1 MIFSGFRRWGLR
13 RGRRGALIRDKLRGG
28 GGGVI
33 AALLS
38 RRTRGTVESELQR
51 GSSVLAK
58 RPSEVLMRAPR
69 PSRFGA
75 LIRRRPFWALAAAA
89 FLALAAATVAV
100 IGTGPTAQAQNERT
114 PPADLVARLVRGG
127 VELTWDRPAQNYES
141 VDGYEIL
148 RRRPNRGEQT
158 LTTLVSDTAT
168 TDTAYFDTTATEP
181 GVRYN
186 YQVKAIR
193 DGVTSRPSNTAT
205 VLVLL
210 SAPTTRLVSN
220 VGQSQAGTASVSQQY
235 GMGFRLGGHG
245 QGYAITSVSVELA
258 AVPSGLS
265 MSLWVGGAEGHLDG
279 SRAPMRELFE
289 FDNPAS
295 LGVGLNTFAAPEGAF
310 AYPYVNY
317 FVVLSGFGSSLSVT
331 ETASDDEDPGGEPD
345 AVLFDGAR
353 VRALGSTGQWDSS
366 SLRGGA
372 LRMVVEGS
380 RRDRGILASSFTV
393 AQTGSQEIISA
404 SDDCCFEMTV
414 GSADRY
420 LIRGVAVA
428 ADSVGT
434 TGHTAETDDMGVRID
449 IRSGF
454 FGIPFD
460 LQNSSG
466 DTLFTLPVATA
477 RGDLTSGPAR
487 LTGPPGISEWSAPQ
501 GATVAGNAT
510 YVLHM
515 TVDSIAGDTEGS
527 TRGGIV
533 TSRMHCAFAVANYT
547 DSPSAPGVTLAAHG
561 DLACDT
567 PSMAVDGEPLVA
579 MVSNLR
585 QDNDSYAT
593 ANSTNSVISQ
603 GFSTG
608 PSAYG
613 YRFQGIGVDVE
624 GSDDSNSD
632 PQIPDGPSSVSV
644 AVHTEDTDS
653 NGDPN
658 GKPGA
663 KLFDLVSP
671 DQYAAGEL
679 AFFEAP
685 PGTYL
690 DPDTSY
696 VMVWTKLNGE
706 DHRLDRTSD
715 DEQDDDPRSLKGFSL
730 ANAFYRGGSLSSLT
744 VSSHALKIAVYG
756 EAVDASF
763 LAAPRLVSDVEVPD
777 GPRLVSNVGQSP
789 ASTASVTQQYGMG
802 FRLGSHGQGYEISGV
817 SVELAA
823 VPSGLSMSLW
833 VGGAEGHLDGSRA
846 PMRELFEFDN
856 PASLGVGLNRF
867 AAPEGAFAYPYVNYF
882 VVLSGF
888 GSSLSVMETA
898 SDDEDPGGEPDA
910 VLFDGARVRALGS
923 TGQWDS
929 SSSRGGALRMVVEGS
944 RRDRGI
950 LASSFT
956 VAQTGDQE
964 IISASDDCCFEMTV
978 GSADRYL
985 IRGVAVAADSVGT
998 TGHTAE
1004 TDDMGVRIDIRSGF
1018 FGIPFDLQTTSG
1030 TTLFTLP
1037 VATARGDLTSGP
1049 ARLTGPPG
1057 ISEWSAPQGATVAGN
1072 ATYVLHMTVDSI
1084 AGDTEGST
1092 RGGIVTSRMHCAFAV
1107 ANYTDSP
1114 SAPGVTFSAHG
1125 DLACDT
1131 PSMAVDGEP
1140 LVAMV
1145 SNLRQDNDS
1154 YATAN
1159 STNSVISQGF
1169 STGPSAYGYR
1179 FQGIGVDV
1187 EGSDDSNSDP
1197 QIPDG
1202 PSSVSVAVHAGEPGE
1217 PVDPVN
1223 DPNGPVHPDVPGAK
1237 LFDLVSPDNYAAGD
1251 ISFFEAPAGTYLD
1264 PDTSYVVVWTKLSG
1278 EDHRLDRT
1286 LGDDEESLGFSG
1298 FSLADAFYRGGSL
1311 SGLSVSANS
1320 HVLKIAVY
1328 GEAVEGSFVGSAR
1341 FVGGGHQVTPDWLHT
1356 PHDARVGDQFR
1367 VVFVTHHATGA
1378 MSGDIEE
1385 YNELVRFE
1393 ASGRTKR
1400 DETQAPFT
1408 DPVIRSVASQFTAVV
1423 CTAAVD
1429 ARTNTAMTD
1438 ALGVP
1443 IRWLDGG
1450 WEDHP
1455 TLIAGTYPEFFGPK
1469 WQNDEWGAYVTG
1481 NSAHFEEHAMV
1492 WTGCDSTGTAHQM
1505 YFMGSP
1511 DGMVAAGSP
1520 NDPSAN
1526 NAPIGAVDV
1535 SVGQLTGNHDEH
1547 RPLYAISP
1555 VFTIVPNR

>member
-1 MIFSGFRRWGLR
+1 MMFSSMMFSGFRVMFSGFRWWGLR
-13 RGRRGALIRDKLRGG
+13 RGRRDAVIRGG
-28 GGGVI
+28 GGGH
-33 AALLS
+33 
-38 RRTRGTVESELQR
+38 RRPV
-51 GSSVLAK
+51 
-58 RPSEVLMRAPR
+58 VLMRAPR

-75 LIRRRPFWALAAAA
+75 LIRRRPFLALAAAA

-100 IGTGPTAQAQNERT
+100 VGPGVTAQAQNERT
-114 PPADLVARLVRGG
+114 PPTDLVARLVRGG
-127 VELTWDRPAQNYES
+127 VELSWDRPAQNGES

-181 GVRYN
+181 GARYN
-186 YQVKAIR
+186 YQVRAIR
-193 DGVTSRPSNTAT
+193 GGVTSRPSNTAT

-220 VGQSQAGTASVSQQY
+220 VGQSQAVTASVTQQY

-245 QGYAITSVSVELA
+245 QGYAISGVSVELA

-265 MSLWVGGAEGHLDG
+265 MSLWVGGVDGNLEGKG
-279 SRAPMRELFE
+279 SPQRELFV

-310 AYPYVNY
+310 AYPNVSY
-317 FVVLSGFGSSLSVT
+317 FVVLSGFGSSLSVM
-331 ETASDDEDPGGEPD
+331 ETASDDEDPGGEPG
-345 AVLFDGAR
+345 AVLLNGAR
-353 VRALGSTGQWDSS
+353 VRALGSAGQWDSS
-366 SLRGGA
+366 SLRSGA

-380 RRDRGILASSFTV
+380 RRDRGILASALAPAVFDD
-393 AQTGSQEIISA
+393 QEIISKG
-404 SDDCCFEMTV
+404 DDCCFEMRV
-414 GSADRY
+414 GPADRY
-420 LIRGVAVA
+420 LVRNVSLA
-428 ADSVGT
+428 ADSSGT
-434 TGHTAETDDMGVRID
+434 GFTTTDADLIALGGVHTGKD
-449 IRSGF
+449 SGF
-454 FGIPFD
+454 FGIPFNF
-460 LQNSSG
+460 QTASG
-466 DTLFTLPVATA
+466 TTLFTLPVASA
-477 RGDLTSGPAR
+477 RGDLTTGPAR
-487 LTGPPGISEWSAPQ
+487 LGGPPGISEWSFPQ

-510 YVLHM
+510 YVFDM
-515 TVDSIAGDTEGS
+515 TIESVVGDAQGKS
-527 TRGGIV
+527 RGGV
-533 TSRMHCAFAVANYT
+533 VLGRVLCAAASNYT
-547 DSPSAPGVTLAAHG
+547 DAPSAPGVTFSSHG
-561 DLACDT
+561 DVLCDT

-579 MVSNLR
+579 MVSNLD
-585 QDNDSYAT
+585 QDNDGYAT

-624 GSDDSNSD
+624 GSVDSNGD

-644 AVHTEDTDS
+644 AVHADA
-653 NGDPN
+653 NGQ
-658 GKPGA
+658 PGD

-696 VMVWTKLNGE
+696 VMVWTKLSGE
-706 DHRLDRTSD
+706 DHRLDRSSE
-715 DEQDDDPRSLKGFSL
+715 DEHDDDPRRLEGFSL

-744 VSSHALKIAVYG
+744 VSVNPSHVLKIAVYG

-763 LAAPRLVSDVEVPD
+763 LAAPRLESDVEVPD
-777 GPRLVSNVGQSP
+777 GPRLVSNVGQSQ
-789 ASTASVTQQYGMG
+789 AVTASVTQQYGMG
-802 FRLGSHGQGYEISGV
+802 FRLGGHGQGYAISGV

-823 VPSGLSMSLW
+823 VPSGLSVSLW
-833 VGGAEGHLDGSRA
+833 VGGVDGNLEGKGS
-846 PMRELFEFDN
+846 PQRELFVFDN
-856 PASLGVGLNRF
+856 PASLGVGLNTF
-867 AAPEGAFAYPYVNYF
+867 AAPEGAFAYPNVSYF

-898 SDDEDPGGEPDA
+898 SDDEDPGGEPGA
-910 VLFDGARVRALGS
+910 VLLNGARVRALGS

-929 SSSRGGALRMVVEGS
+929 SSLRSGALRMVVEGS

-950 LASSFT
+950 LASALAPAVFD
-956 VAQTGDQE
+956 DQE
-964 IISASDDCCFEMTV
+964 IISKGDDCCFEMRV
-978 GSADRYL
+978 GPADRYL
-985 IRGVAVAADSVGT
+985 VRNVSLAADSSGT
-998 TGHTAE
+998 GFTTTDADLIALGGVHTGK
-1004 TDDMGVRIDIRSGF
+1004 DSGF
-1018 FGIPFDLQTTSG
+1018 FGIPFNFQTASG

-1037 VATARGDLTSGP
+1037 VASARGDLTTGP
-1049 ARLTGPPG
+1049 ARLGGPPG
-1057 ISEWSAPQGATVAGN
+1057 ISEWSFPQGATVAGN
-1072 ATYVLHMTVDSI
+1072 ATYVFDMTIESVV
-1084 AGDTEGST
+1084 GDAQGKS
-1092 RGGIVTSRMHCAFAV
+1092 RGGVVLGRVLCAA
-1107 ANYTDSP
+1107 ASNYTDAP
-1114 SAPGVTFSAHG
+1114 SAPGVTFSSHG
-1125 DLACDT
+1125 DVLCDT

-1145 SNLRQDNDS
+1145 SNLDQDNDG

-1187 EGSDDSNSDP
+1187 EGSVDSNGDP

-1202 PSSVSVAVHAGEPGE
+1202 PSSVSVAVYADSNGQPG
-1217 PVDPVN
+1217 D
-1223 DPNGPVHPDVPGAK
+1223 K
-1237 LFDLVSPDNYAAGD
+1237 LFDLVSPDQYAAGELA
-1251 ISFFEAPAGTYLD
+1251 FFEAPPGTYLD
-1264 PDTSYVVVWTKLSG
+1264 PDTSYVMVWTKLSG
-1278 EDHRLDRT
+1278 EDHRLDRSSEDEH
-1286 LGDDEESLGFSG
+1286 DDDPRRLEG
-1298 FSLADAFYRGGSL
+1298 FSLANAFYRGGSL
-1311 SGLSVSANS
+1311 SSLTVSANPS

-1341 FVGGGHQVTPDWLHT
+1341 FAGGGFQVTPDWLHT

-1378 MSGDIEE
+1378 VSGDIEE

-1400 DETQAPFT
+1400 DETQGPFT
-1408 DPVIRSVASQFTAVV
+1408 DPIIQAVASQFRAVV
-1423 CTAAVD
+1423 CTAEVD
-1429 ARTNTAMTD
+1429 ARTNTAMTE

-1450 WEDHP
+1450 WQDSP
-1455 TLIAGTYPEFFGPK
+1455 TLVASTYSEFFGPE
-1469 WQNDEWGAYVTG
+1469 WQNDEYGAYVTG

-1492 WTGCDSTGTAHQM
+1492 WTGCDSAGAADPM
-1505 YFMGSP
+1505 YPMGSTR
-1511 DGMVAAGSP
+1511 GMVAAGSP

-1535 SVGQLTGNHDEH
+1535 SVGQLTGNNDEH

-1555 VFTIVPNR
+1555 VLTIVPKR

>member
-1 MIFSGFRRWGLR
+1 
-13 RGRRGALIRDKLRGG
+13 
-28 GGGVI
+28 
-33 AALLS
+33 
-38 RRTRGTVESELQR
+38 
-51 GSSVLAK
+51 
-58 RPSEVLMRAPR
+58 MRAPQ
-69 PSRFGA
+69 PVRFGA

-100 IGTGPTAQAQNERT
+100 VGPGVTAQAQNERT

-127 VELTWDRPAQNYES
+127 VELTWDRPAQNDES

-220 VGQSQAGTASVSQQY
+220 VGQSQAGTASV
-235 GMGFRLGGHG
+235 
-245 QGYAITSVSVELA
+245 
-258 AVPSGLS
+258 
-265 MSLWVGGAEGHLDG
+265 
-279 SRAPMRELFE
+279 
-289 FDNPAS
+289 
-295 LGVGLNTFAAPEGAF
+295 
-310 AYPYVNY
+310 
-317 FVVLSGFGSSLSVT
+317 
-331 ETASDDEDPGGEPD
+331 
-345 AVLFDGAR
+345 
-353 VRALGSTGQWDSS
+353 
-366 SLRGGA
+366 
-372 LRMVVEGS
+372 
-380 RRDRGILASSFTV
+380 
-393 AQTGSQEIISA
+393 
-404 SDDCCFEMTV
+404 
-414 GSADRY
+414 
-420 LIRGVAVA
+420 
-428 ADSVGT
+428 
-434 TGHTAETDDMGVRID
+434 
-449 IRSGF
+449 
-454 FGIPFD
+454 
-460 LQNSSG
+460 
-466 DTLFTLPVATA
+466 
-477 RGDLTSGPAR
+477 
-487 LTGPPGISEWSAPQ
+487 
-501 GATVAGNAT
+501 
-510 YVLHM
+510 
-515 TVDSIAGDTEGS
+515 
-527 TRGGIV
+527 
-533 TSRMHCAFAVANYT
+533 
-547 DSPSAPGVTLAAHG
+547 
-561 DLACDT
+561 
-567 PSMAVDGEPLVA
+567 
-579 MVSNLR
+579 
-585 QDNDSYAT
+585 
-593 ANSTNSVISQ
+593 
-603 GFSTG
+603 
-608 PSAYG
+608 
-613 YRFQGIGVDVE
+613 
-624 GSDDSNSD
+624 
-632 PQIPDGPSSVSV
+632 
-644 AVHTEDTDS
+644 
-653 NGDPN
+653 
-658 GKPGA
+658 
-663 KLFDLVSP
+663 
-671 DQYAAGEL
+671 
-679 AFFEAP
+679 
-685 PGTYL
+685 
-690 DPDTSY
+690 
-696 VMVWTKLNGE
+696 
-706 DHRLDRTSD
+706 
-715 DEQDDDPRSLKGFSL
+715 
-730 ANAFYRGGSLSSLT
+730 
-744 VSSHALKIAVYG
+744 
-756 EAVDASF
+756 
-763 LAAPRLVSDVEVPD
+763 
-777 GPRLVSNVGQSP
+777 
-789 ASTASVTQQYGMG
+789 TQQYAMG

-823 VPSGLSMSLW
+823 VPSGLSVSLW

-910 VLFDGARVRALGS
+910 VLFDGALVRALGS

-950 LASSFT
+950 LASSLT

-964 IISASDDCCFEMTV
+964 IISVADDCCFEMTV

-985 IRGVAVAADSVGT
+985 IRRVSVAGDSVGT

-1004 TDDMGVRIDIRSGF
+1004 TDGMGVRIDIRSGF

-1107 ANYTDSP
+1107 ANYTDAP

-1145 SNLRQDNDS
+1145 SNLRRDNDS

-1169 STGPSAYGYR
+1169 STGPNAYGYR

-1202 PSSVSVAVHAGEPGE
+1202 PSSVSVAVHTDSGGKPGAKLFNLVSPDQYAAGELAFFEAPPETYLDPDTSYVMVWTKLNGEDHRLDRTLSDDEESLGLKGFSLADAFYRGSSLSSLTASASSHALKIAVYGEAVDASFLAAPRLVSDVEVPDGPRLVSNVGQSQAGTASVTQQYAMGFRLGSHGQGYEISGVSVELAAVPSGLSVSLWVGGAEGHLDGSRAPMRELFEFDNPASLGVGLNRFAAPEGAFAYPYVNYFVVLSGFGSSLSVMETASDDEDPGGE
-1217 PVDPVN
+1217 PDAVLFDGALVRALGSTGQWDSSSSRGGALRMVVEGSRRDRGILASSLTVAQTGDQEIISVADDCCFEMTVGSADRYLIRRVSVAGDSVGTTGHTAETDDMGVRIDIRSGFFGIPFDFQTTSGTTLFTLPVATARGDLTSGPARLTGPPGISEWSAPQGATVAGNATYVLHMTVDSIAGDTEGSTRGGIVTSRMHCAFAVANYTDAPSAPGVTFSAHGDLACDTPSMAVDGEPLVAMVSNLRRDN
-1223 DPNGPVHPDVPGAK
+1223 DSYATANSTNSVISQGFSTGPNAYGYRFQGIGVDVEGSDDSNSDPQIPDGPSSVSVAVHTDSGGKPGAK
-1237 LFDLVSPDNYAAGD
+1237 LFDLVSPDHYAAGELA
-1251 ISFFEAPAGTYLD
+1251 FFEAPPETYLD
-1264 PDTSYVVVWTKLSG
+1264 PDTSYVMVWTKLNG

-1286 LGDDEESLGFSG
+1286 LSDDEESLGLKG
-1298 FSLADAFYRGGSL
+1298 FSLADAFYRGSSL
-1311 SGLSVSANS
+1311 SSLTASASS
-1320 HVLKIAVY
+1320 HALKIAVY

-1341 FVGGGHQVTPDWLHT
+1341 FAGGGFQVTPDWLHT

-1385 YNELVRFE
+1385 YNKLVVFE

-1400 DETQAPFT
+1400 DETLGPFT
-1408 DPVIRSVASQFTAVV
+1408 DPVIRSVASQFKAVV
-1423 CTAAVD
+1423 CTAEVD
-1429 ARTNTAMTD
+1429 ARTNTEMTE

-1450 WEDHP
+1450 WQDSP
-1455 TLIAGTYPEFFGPK
+1455 TLVASTYSEFFGPK
-1469 WQNDEWGAYVTG
+1469 WQNDDWGAHATG
-1481 NSAHFEEHAMV
+1481 NSVRFADNYMV
-1492 WTGCDSTGTAHQM
+1492 WTGCDSTGAADPLVP
-1505 YFMGSP
+1505 MGPNSM
-1511 DGMVAAGSP
+1511 GQVAVGSP

-1555 VFTIVPNR
+1555 VFTIVPKR